1 MPRFYQQMT
10 SAEKRAFTMAR
21 TRERAKQWA
30 RDDIAK
36 GIVGLSRTVNRT
48 MRAAYNEVMRAHM
61 ARK

>member
-1 MPRFYQQMT
+1 
-10 SAEKRAFTMAR
+10 MAR
-21 TRERAKQWA
+21 TRENAKQWA